1 MTIGIG
7 RAFCQQHYLQHKG
20 RLFQDHYQRLSF
32 VKWKDTSSLVTRDPQ
47 RITVT
52 NPANGKQLCTVD
64 AASSEE
70 VEWAVSHAQ
79 TTFDSGIW
87 SKASSMHRASVL
99 SRLAL
104 CLQQRIPDMA
114 RIDTM
119 QTGRPIREMNA
130 QMTRLPEWLSY
141 YAALLRTNQG
151 FVAPAQGKLLNYVQ
165 RVPLGVVA
173 QITPF
178 NHPLFIAIK
187 KIAPALAAGNSV
199 IVKPSELTP
208 ISLLEFASLTQEAG
222 LPDGVLTILPGYGHT
237 TGKQLATHPLV
248 RKVDIT
254 AGTRTGRALGAIV
267 GSNLSAFTAE
277 LGGKAPIL
285 IFDDADVVSAVNGVA
300 FASFIAS
307 GQTCV
312 SGTRIIIQENIYES
326 FIMEF
331 LKKVESITRGMGDPM
346 NERCSM
352 GSIISPHHLNRI
364 DDMVARRQSGTVLTG
379 GKRMLGKSLLDH
391 FDFSRGSFYPPT
403 VISDV
408 DVSHELWQEEIFGPV
423 VVVKKF
429 STESEGVR
437 LANASKYGLGAGVWT
452 QDLSRAHRVA
462 ADIDAG
468 LVWVN
473 THHRNDPSSP
483 WGGMKESGI
492 GRENGIEALEAYS
505 QSKSI
510 IVNVA
515 SVDESRQTDD
525 WFSGE
530 QKRYG

>member
-1 MTIGIG
+1 V
-7 RAFCQQHYLQHKG
+7 Q
-20 RLFQDHYQRLSF
+20 SF
-32 VKWKDTSSLVTRDPQ
+32 VD
-47 RITVT
+47 I
-52 NPANGKQLCTVD
+52 
-64 AASSEE
+64 
-70 VEWAVSHAQ
+70 
-79 TTFDSGIW
+79 
-87 SKASSMHRASVL
+87 
-99 SRLAL
+99 AL
-104 CLQQRIPDMA
+104 TP
-114 RIDTM
+114 
-119 QTGRPIREMNA
+119 
-130 QMTRLPEWLSY
+130 
-141 YAALLRTNQG
+141 NQ
-151 FVAPAQGKLLNYVQ
+151 
-165 RVPLGVVA
+165 
-173 QITPF
+173 
-178 NHPLFIAIK
+178 
-187 KIAPALAAGNSV
+187 
-199 IVKPSELTP
+199 LTP
-208 ISLLEFASLTQEAG
+208 ISLLEFANLTQEAG

-237 TGKQLATHPLV
+237 TGKQLATHSLV

-254 AGTRTGRALGAIV
+254 AGTQTGRALGAIV
-267 GSNLSAFTAE
+267 GSNLAAFTAE

-285 IFDDADVVSAVNGVA
+285 IFDDADIVSAVNGVA
-300 FASFIAS
+300 FAAFVAS

-326 FIMEF
+326 FMTEF
-331 LKKVESITRGMGDPM
+331 LKKVESITQGMGDPM

-352 GSIISPHHLNRI
+352 GSIISSHHLNRI
-364 DDMVARRQSGTVLTG
+364 DDMVARRQSGTILTG

-429 STESEGVR
+429 STESEGIR

-452 QDLSRAHRVA
+452 QDLSRAHRVG
-462 ADIDAG
+462 ADIDTG

-492 GRENGIEALEAYS
+492 GRENGVEVLEAYS

-515 SVDESRQTDD
+515 SADESRTDD

>member
-1 MTIGIG
+1 
-7 RAFCQQHYLQHKG
+7 
-20 RLFQDHYQRLSF
+20 
-32 VKWKDTSSLVTRDPQ
+32 
-47 RITVT
+47 
-52 NPANGKQLCTVD
+52 
-64 AASSEE
+64 
-70 VEWAVSHAQ
+70 
-79 TTFDSGIW
+79 
-87 SKASSMHRASVL
+87 
-99 SRLAL
+99 
-104 CLQQRIPDMA
+104 
-114 RIDTM
+114 
-119 QTGRPIREMNA
+119 MNA
-130 QMTRLPEWLSY
+130 QMARLPDWLSY

-151 FVAPAQGKLLNYVQ
+151 FVVPTQGKLLNYIQ

-208 ISLLEFASLTQEAG
+208 ISLLEFSNLTQEAG
-222 LPDGVLTILPGYGHT
+222 LPDGVLTILPGYGHS
-237 TGKQLATHPLV
+237 TGKQLVSHSLI

-267 GSNLSAFTAE
+267 GSNLAAFTAE

-285 IFDDADVVSAVNGVA
+285 IFDDADVISAVNGVA
-300 FASFIAS
+300 FAAFVAS
-307 GQTCV
+307 GQTCI
-312 SGTRIIIQENIYES
+312 SGTRIIIQDNIYES
-326 FIMEF
+326 FMTAF
-331 LKKVESITRGMGDPM
+331 LKKVESITQRMGDPM
-346 NERCSM
+346 NEICSM
-352 GSIISPHHLNRI
+352 GSIISLRHLDRI
-364 DDMVARRQSGTVLTG
+364 DGMIARRQSGTVLTG
-379 GKRMLGKSLLDH
+379 GKRMLGKSLLDD

-429 STESEGVR
+429 STESEGVK

-452 QDLSRAHRVA
+452 QNLSRAHRVA
-462 ADIDAG
+462 ANIDAG

-492 GRENGIEALEAYS
+492 GRENGMEALEAYS

-515 SVDESRQTDD
+515 PPDESRQTDD

>member
-1 MTIGIG
+1 MRIAADGIT
-7 RAFCQQHYLQHKG
+7 ACLQRKG
-20 RLFQDHYQRLSF
+20 SLFQDHYRRPLSF
-32 VKWKDTSSLVTRDPQ
+32 IQWKEKTPPLAASDHET
-47 RITVT
+47 ITVT

-64 AASSEE
+64 AASIEE

-79 TTFDSGIW
+79 ATFDSGIW
-87 SKASSMHRASVL
+87 SKASSMHRSSVL
-99 SRLAL
+99 SRLADS
-104 CLQQRIPDMA
+104 LQRCIPDMA
-114 RIDTM
+114 RIETM
-119 QTGRPIREMNA
+119 QTGRPIREMKA
-130 QMTRLPEWLSY
+130 QMARLPDWLYY

-151 FVAPAQGKLLNYVQ
+151 FVAPTQGKLLNYIQ

-187 KIAPALAAGNSV
+187 KLAPALAAGNSV

-208 ISLLEFASLTQEAG
+208 VSLLEFANITQEVG

-237 TGKQLATHPLV
+237 TGRQLASHSLV

-254 AGTRTGRALGAIV
+254 AGTQTGRALGAIV
-267 GSNLSAFTAE
+267 GSNLAAFTAE

-285 IFDDADVVSAVNGVA
+285 IFDDADVISAVNGVA
-300 FASFIAS
+300 FAAFVAS
-307 GQTCV
+307 GQTCI

-326 FIMEF
+326 FMTAF
-331 LKKVESITRGMGDPM
+331 LKKVESITQQMGNPM
-346 NERCSM
+346 DKRCSM
-352 GSIISPHHLNRI
+352 GSVISPRHLDRI
-364 DDMVARRQSGTVLTG
+364 DGMVARRQSGTILTG
-379 GKRMLGKSLLDH
+379 GKRMMGKSSLDD
-391 FDFSRGSFYPPT
+391 FDFSLGNFYPPT

-408 DVSHELWQEEIFGPV
+408 DVNHELWQEEIFGPV

-429 STESEGVR
+429 STELEGVR

-452 QDLSRAHRVA
+452 QNLSRAHRVA

-515 SVDESRQTDD
+515 PPDESRQTDD

-530 QKRYG
+530 QRRYG

>member
-1 MTIGIG
+1 
-7 RAFCQQHYLQHKG
+7 
-20 RLFQDHYQRLSF
+20 
-32 VKWKDTSSLVTRDPQ
+32 
-47 RITVT
+47 
-52 NPANGKQLCTVD
+52 
-64 AASSEE
+64 
-70 VEWAVSHAQ
+70 
-79 TTFDSGIW
+79 
-87 SKASSMHRASVL
+87 
-99 SRLAL
+99 
-104 CLQQRIPDMA
+104 
-114 RIDTM
+114 
-119 QTGRPIREMNA
+119 MNA
-130 QMTRLPEWLSY
+130 QMARLPDWLSY

-151 FVAPAQGKLLNYVQ
+151 FVAPTQGKLLNYIQ

-208 ISLLEFASLTQEAG
+208 ISLLEFANLTQEAG

-237 TGKQLATHPLV
+237 TGKQLATHSLV

-254 AGTRTGRALGAIV
+254 AGTQTGRALGAIV
-267 GSNLSAFTAE
+267 GSNLAAFTAE

-285 IFDDADVVSAVNGVA
+285 IFNDADIVSAVNGVA
-300 FASFIAS
+300 FAAFVAS

-326 FIMEF
+326 FMTEF
-331 LKKVESITRGMGDPM
+331 LKKVESITQGMGDPM

-352 GSIISPHHLNRI
+352 GSIISSHHLNRI
-364 DDMVARRQSGTVLTG
+364 DDMVARRQSGTILTG

-429 STESEGVR
+429 STESEGIR

-452 QDLSRAHRVA
+452 QDLSRAHRVG
-462 ADIDAG
+462 ADIDTG

-492 GRENGIEALEAYS
+492 GRENGVEALEAYS

-515 SVDESRQTDD
+515 SADESRTDD